1 MIVPIPYVF
10 ASIGITSIVVSIPM
24 MLRWVPMNRWYGVRT
39 RKAFASDENWYEIN
53 AFGGKAFFLFGLF
66 LVAVAWF
73 GRDVLPDPRDLLAP
87 FAMAVPAL
95 ALLVVLLAVWL
106 FSRRFPDE

>member
-73 GRDVLPDPRDLLAP
+73 GRDILPDPRDLLAP
-87 FAMAVPAL
+87 FVMAVPAL
-95 ALLVVLLAVWL
+95 AL
-106 FSRRFPDE
+106 